1 MKALFEGIIPSVNY
15 HLWEP
20 CNMRCKFC
28 FAPFY
33 DAKKLLP
40 KGHLPKEKSL
50 ELIQKIADFGFQ
62 KITFAGGEPTLC
74 PWISELIAFAKE
86 KGLTT
91 MLVTNGTRLTEEFL
105 NSNKNHLDWIILS
118 IDSADDETNIH
129 SGRAV
134 TGKTPVS
141 LQSYKILIDAIKKHG
156 YRLKINTVVHR
167 LNYKDLL
174 LELINY
180 AQPERWKVFQVLPIK
195 GENDLHIK
203 DFIIND
209 FEFNHFIS
217 NHRQLKEE
225 GILISEDN
233 SEMKNSYVMIDPAGR
248 FYTNKKGMQEYS
260 SPILETGI
268 KAAYDQMEYS
278 FMNFKKRGGLYAWKK
293 AI

>member
-50 ELIQKIADFGFQ
+50 ELIQRIADFGFQ

-91 MLVTNGTRLTEEFL
+91 MLVTNGTRLTKEFL

-118 IDSADDETNIH
+118 IDSADDETNIN

-141 LQSYKILIDAIKKHG
+141 LQSFKIFIDAIKKHG

-167 LNYKDLL
+167 LNYKDSM

-195 GENDLHIK
+195 GENDLHIN

>member
-50 ELIQKIADFGFQ
+50 ELIQRIADFGFQ

-118 IDSADDETNIH
+118 IDSADDETNIN

-141 LQSYKILIDAIKKHG
+141 LQSYKIFIDAIKKHR

-167 LNYKDLL
+167 LNYKELL

-195 GENDLHIK
+195 GENDLHIT